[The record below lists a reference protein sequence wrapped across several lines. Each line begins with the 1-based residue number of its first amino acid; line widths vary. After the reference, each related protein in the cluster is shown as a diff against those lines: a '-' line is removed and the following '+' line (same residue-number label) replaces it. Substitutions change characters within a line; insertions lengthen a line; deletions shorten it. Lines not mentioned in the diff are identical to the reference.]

1 MHPGHEGF
9 PKEREFIVLVNAG
22 RSQSISFNSGEL
34 IFKYSVA
41 SYNPLNV
48 RFVYS
53 DYCMAISAHEPRAE
67 CERNF
72 HCVQVRLCTGEVVY
86 R

>member
-1 MHPGHEGF
+1 MHPAHDGF
-9 PKEREFIVLVNAG
+9 PKEREFIVLVNA
-22 RSQSISFNSGEL
+22 ISFNSGEL

-72 HCVQVRLCTGEVVY
+72 HCVQVRLCTGEAV
-86 R
+86 